1 MPPVIEVDRL
11 VKRFRGVTA
20 VDGVSFRVE
29 RGECLG
35 LLGPNGAG
43 KTSTVRVLDCLS
55 PLDGGEARVLGIPAR
70 LSAREIRARIGV
82 VPQENDLDGD
92 LTVYQNL
99 RVFAVFF
106 GIPGGLARQRV
117 EEGLAFM
124 ELGAKRGVRIDEL
137 SGGMK
142 RRLLIARAMLN
153 DPQLLILDEPTTGLD
168 PQVRHLIWQ
177 RLRSLKER
185 GISLLLTTHYMDE
198 AQQLCDRVLIM
209 DRGRVLKE
217 GAPRE
222 LIRELVGREV
232 VELRGCDAP
241 SEILPL
247 LTGIEHRAEHFGDTL
262 SIHCDDGRAVLQ
274 RLPEHCGGS
283 VLQRPATL
291 EDVFLKLTG
300 RGLNEQG

>member
-1 MPPVIEVDRL
+1 MIPVIEVDHL
-11 VKRFRGVTA
+11 LKRFRGVTA
-20 VDGVSFRVE
+20 VDGISFRVE

-43 KTSTVRVLDCLS
+43 KTSTVRVLECLS

-70 LSAREIRARIGV
+70 LAAREIRARIGV

-106 GIPGGLARQRV
+106 DIPGRLARQRV

-124 ELGAKRGVRIDEL
+124 ELNAKRDVRIEEL

-177 RLRSLKER
+177 RLRSLKDR

-217 GAPRE
+217 GAPRV
-222 LIRELVGREV
+222 LIQGVVGREV
-232 VELRGCDAP
+232 VELRGCEVP

-247 LTGIEHRAEHFGDTL
+247 LKGLDHRAEHFGDTL
-262 SIHCDDGRAVLQ
+262 YIHCDDGRAVLQ
-274 RLPEHCGGS
+274 RLPERCGCS

-300 RGLNEQG
+300 RGLDAEG